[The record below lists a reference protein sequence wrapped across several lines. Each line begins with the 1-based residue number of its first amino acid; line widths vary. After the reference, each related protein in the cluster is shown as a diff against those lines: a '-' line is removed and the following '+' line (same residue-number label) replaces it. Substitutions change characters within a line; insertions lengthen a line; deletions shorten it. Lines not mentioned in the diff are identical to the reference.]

1 MSIKTPKEFFEKR
14 LPEKFDPSKA
24 AGIDMVVQ
32 LNISGDNGGD
42 WYISI
47 KDQKMDIK
55 EGLHPEPKVT
65 VQMKDRDWVKMIN
78 GELSGER
85 AYMAGKLILIGDVAE
100 SLSLRDLGIL

>member
-1 MSIKTPKEFFEKR
+1 MWLRKEVSTMSIKTPKEFFEKR

-78 GELSGER
+78 ANCLGKGLTWLGNLS
-85 AYMAGKLILIGDVAE
+85 
-100 SLSLRDLGIL
+100 